1 MGSAGPSVL
10 HSWLE
15 GAKDFVAVGIWVGNV
30 FAVLASILTALCF
43 LPHWTAVLWLTLLVS
58 PSAHQAPASLPRVRD
73 TPAATPALL

>member
-1 MGSAGPSVL
+1 MRQMGSAGPSVL

-43 LPHWTAVLWLTLLVS
+43 LPHWAAVLWLALLVS
-58 PSAHQAPASLPRVRD
+58 PGAHQVPASPPRACVAPA
-73 TPAATPALL
+73 A